1 MNSQTLDLHNSLLKL
16 YSIIALD
23 IKKTKTDKGK
33 NSFWVPTRYE
43 ILEIIKLSFR
53 KMREKKETNEL
64 LNDIFLNEKHNGSGV
79 LLFET
84 TMQYLYYITCG
95 FTVDNEEENR
105 KLVIKKE
112 VEYAFEKLLRYV
124 EAQNNFELIQNFVDI
139 LSSLHPKTEHKHI
152 EEKVQEILN
161 KYEIKNFEMSAH
173 RNIAPKTANKT
184 QTILKEFG
192 ENGLKD
198 LVLHT
203 LLEKN
208 SLEELIL
215 IKQELDQITK
225 GKGLEQIIRI
235 IASSY
240 GIIDSN
246 KVAEELIYQ
255 LTKKEIPESIKKIIF
270 INSLNSFGFEQT
282 ISQIKYL
289 KITKY
294 QALNW
299 IISSIKL
306 KEIKKIQNYTLTES
320 IYILKKEKALRYLWK
335 KYGNKGIQ
343 FILESLTEKECAN
356 SNETL
361 NTASENSK
369 IKAVLELLKITKP
382 LKDFT
387 LFDMFKV
394 LQKTWE
400 LESAVELF
408 AEIGLEKQAFKYYS
422 KQRLKEGDKLSEIT
436 SAFFNII
443 EYEKAFETIVTN
455 SYPIFAFKEL
465 VKRIGF
471 KNAYL
476 IAENTL
482 QNKRITDILAWESGY
497 GKEVFLKLKNSLGL
511 ENALNAMSQM
521 DCFGPKETAILAIN
535 SGYLYSGIEML
546 KNKTQNEI
554 RVILDTKGIEGYE
567 ILSNYWSINSWTS
580 QIINLNFNQKHD
592 LFSYLKTKVNKEE
605 YSLVLKN
612 ILKKQS
618 VKKLLT
624 DLAEEINWNKV
635 YENAYDLEK
644 HYQRIENTAEV
655 YKIIAKESSE
665 IQAFKILH
673 NIIKSEY
680 GLYAI
685 RSKAGF
691 ENEAFKRL
699 IRTNKQKGISYIYK
713 TSKNSEEFLNYLDN
727 LEYGKEA
734 VVELGNKIGNKNA
747 VLTSLEVFGAKKTL
761 QLTDE
766 AGFSSVAYSEISK
779 KEGAISAFNTAMKVF
794 NNMEKAFYLA
804 TLNNEV
810 PIIFDQLGKDL
821 GYDAAIKICVEEL
834 GSIKRVINYS
844 LEGYFNYS
852 NKEIEIPKEIIKT
865 RIENLINAYHRAGY
879 GKEFLS
885 EIKTK
890 KYLGSKKEAIKIAI
904 NMLGENNGIILA
916 GESFGKDES
925 DFTPTLL
932 AALAEIPKTRD
943 QFIEILKSTMLKTQ
957 KPKEGEKA
965 TVT

>member
-1 MNSQTLDLHNSLLKL
+1 
-16 YSIIALD
+16 
-23 IKKTKTDKGK
+23 
-33 NSFWVPTRYE
+33 
-43 ILEIIKLSFR
+43 
-53 KMREKKETNEL
+53 
-64 LNDIFLNEKHNGSGV
+64 
-79 LLFET
+79 
-84 TMQYLYYITCG
+84 
-95 FTVDNEEENR
+95 
-105 KLVIKKE
+105 
-112 VEYAFEKLLRYV
+112 
-124 EAQNNFELIQNFVDI
+124 
-139 LSSLHPKTEHKHI
+139 
-152 EEKVQEILN
+152 
-161 KYEIKNFEMSAH
+161 
-173 RNIAPKTANKT
+173 
-184 QTILKEFG
+184 
-192 ENGLKD
+192 
-198 LVLHT
+198 
-203 LLEKN
+203 
-208 SLEELIL
+208 
-215 IKQELDQITK
+215 
-225 GKGLEQIIRI
+225 
-235 IASSY
+235 
-240 GIIDSN
+240 
-246 KVAEELIYQ
+246 
-255 LTKKEIPESIKKIIF
+255 
-270 INSLNSFGFEQT
+270 
-282 ISQIKYL
+282 
-289 KITKY
+289 
-294 QALNW
+294 
-299 IISSIKL
+299 
-306 KEIKKIQNYTLTES
+306 
-320 IYILKKEKALRYLWK
+320 
-335 KYGNKGIQ
+335 
-343 FILESLTEKECAN
+343 LESLTEKECAN